1 VLFLSEKLK
10 RWEASVRDFVRS
22 IDFAGAAF
30 AGHAMDRRH
39 FPIDGWDAVAVRV
52 GVGMAEFFGDA
63 GLEVFG
69 DEVLQALGLIVQL
82 FDRVVEDFVEER
94 FDEAMVPDDFECA
107 AAAHGG
113 EANTFA
119 ALVVEQGRLR
129 SGKLLQHVGD
139 GRRSDVQFGCK
150 LGATD
155 AAVGVCA
162 QRVDGFQVVIDR
174 LAGGARFGAWV
185 GHDKARSMIAGEKRT
200 ATKR

>member
-1 VLFLSEKLK
+1 
-10 RWEASVRDFVRS
+10 
-22 IDFAGAAF
+22 
-30 AGHAMDRRH
+30 MDRRH
-39 FPIDGWDAVAVRV
+39 LPIDGWDAVAVRV

-155 AAVGVCA
+155 AAV
-162 QRVDGFQVVIDR
+162 VIDR